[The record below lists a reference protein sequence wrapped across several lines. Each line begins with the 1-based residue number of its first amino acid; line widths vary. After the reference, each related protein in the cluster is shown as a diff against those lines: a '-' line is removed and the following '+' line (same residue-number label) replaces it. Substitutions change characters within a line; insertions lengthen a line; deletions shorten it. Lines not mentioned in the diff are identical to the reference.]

1 MRASVA
7 IRAVV
12 AKILDFNQP
21 WLKVGRGANRALDAA
36 FGSRTALGTSRIAC
50 RPSGVVARAN
60 RKCRLKPLMARLAS
74 GKETLPFRLTPM
86 GAANKQPTA
95 AWGLGLLV
103 ASDRPAIDNAAG
115 AFRKH
120 FSGPTMLCAI
130 KAPFVALVAWLTIGM
145 VYAIGAGT
153 AETLQIEV
161 RETAGIRRFGYP
173 VAVKLPELSMV
184 GAKARFRLREGAKSV
199 PAQFRHESTDGGIA
213 AWWLDFN
220 LSMMPNEV
228 RNLTL
233 EYGPDVAADAEP
245 RGLELK
251 QTSDGFE
258 IHNAPHLTW
267 TAGQG
272 LLSLV
277 TSVDAGDLQ
286 YLRSEG
292 VRLTIEGPNGT
303 LHARDVETAA
313 PRVIRS
319 GPLAVA
325 IRYESAPTTGPLAE
339 IKSTV
344 DLTFPVSK
352 SWVQVDWKIDDLRQ
366 TVRSVRA
373 EIAQQLAAATDDEP
387 TLVDFG
393 ASSLVYMSLGP
404 EARGKL
410 QGSRAAAQ
418 PNGPLRQ
425 SWEVLRGDKNRL
437 EPFVVQAA
445 GHDRAEAEGWA
456 HIMDRSRCL
465 ALAVDEFG
473 DVGEDSIELTAKGDI
488 TLARNFSTAGPDRPI
503 TKSFRFWLHFV
514 GFPPHVTAATS
525 PQSMLS
531 PLTVR
536 ISKP

>member
-1 MRASVA
+1 MLVA
-7 IRAVV
+7 IKEPGRGCWFVVYVTFVV
-12 AKILDFNQP
+12 A
-21 WLKVGRGANRALDAA
+21 GAAY
-36 FGSRTALGTSRIAC
+36 
-50 RPSGVVARAN
+50 
-60 RKCRLKPLMARLAS
+60 AS
-74 GKETLPFRLTPM
+74 G
-86 GAANKQPTA
+86 
-95 AWGLGLLV
+95 
-103 ASDRPAIDNAAG
+103 AG
-115 AFRKH
+115 
-120 FSGPTMLCAI
+120 G
-130 KAPFVALVAWLTIGM
+130 
-145 VYAIGAGT
+145 

-173 VAVKLPELSMV
+173 VAVKLPELSMG
-184 GAKARFRLREGAKSV
+184 GAKARFRLREGAKPA
-199 PAQFRHESTDGGIA
+199 PAQFRQESTDGGIA
-213 AWWLDFN
+213 EWWLDFN
-220 LSMMPNEV
+220 LSMRPNEV
-228 RNLTL
+228 RTLTL
-233 EYGPDVAADAEP
+233 EYGPDVAVDAEP

-251 QTSDGFE
+251 QTVDGFE
-258 IHNAPHLTW
+258 IRNRPHLTW
-267 TAGQG
+267 TAGRD

-277 TSVDAGDLQ
+277 KSVDAGDLQ
-286 YLRSEG
+286 YLRGEG
-292 VRLTIEGPNGT
+292 VRLAIEGPNGA

-313 PRVIRS
+313 TRVIRS

-325 IRYESAPTTGPLAE
+325 IRYEFAPTAGPLAE
-339 IKSTV
+339 TRSTV

-352 SWVQVDWKIDDLRQ
+352 SWVQVDWKIDDARQ
-366 TVRSVRA
+366 AVRSVRA
-373 EIAQQLAAATDDEP
+373 EIAQKLAGPTDEEP

-410 QGSRAAAQ
+410 QASRAAAQ
-418 PNGPLRQ
+418 PNGPLRK
-425 SWEVLRGDKNRL
+425 SWEVLRGDKNGF

-445 GHDRAEAEGWA
+445 GHAHAEAEGWA
-456 HIMDRSRCL
+456 HIMDRTRCL

-488 TLARNFSTAGPDRPI
+488 TLARKFSTAGPDRPV